1 MKEVNRPCV
10 LCGESDSRIKHI
22 FNFPLLPRPFE
33 LRECNGCG
41 LLFNS
46 PQMTDLAQL
55 YGETYYVFQKAERTK
70 YAQVFSQVKRHL
82 DPNLGLPRKPLDIL
96 EVGSA
101 TGHLLH
107 VLRHLNYRV
116 QGVELSSSAA
126 ESARKR
132 FGVDVFNGSIEE
144 YVSKVGHGKMQHDVV
159 WCNDVLEHVPDPV
172 SFVKSCAMA
181 LKPAG
186 RLILD
191 TPNAGAQA
199 VREGKPNWDGY
210 NPYHIYLF
218 GPENIELLLD
228 KAGFRV
234 QAKFSFRNDQSM
246 SLVPRQP
253 LRFFLRNTLKTVGLL
268 GFLRR
273 VRQWRSKSRD
283 GELARQ
289 PMKAGEIVRRLE
301 EIPWFSDSD
310 DARAKLAE
318 DYRGNNLVVH
328 AVLA

>member
-1 MKEVNRPCV
+1 M
-10 LCGESDSRIKHI
+10 
-22 FNFPLLPRPFE
+22 
-33 LRECNGCG
+33 
-41 LLFNS
+41 
-46 PQMTDLAQL
+46 MDLASL
-55 YGETYYVFQKAERTK
+55 YAETYYVFQKDERTR
-70 YAQVFSQVKRHL
+70 YAQAFSQVKRHL

-107 VLRHLNYRV
+107 VLRHLNHRI

-144 YVSKVGHGKMQHDVV
+144 YVSKAGHGKMQHDVV

-191 TPNAGAQA
+191 TPNAGAKA

-234 QAKFSFRNDQSM
+234 QAKFSFRNGQSM
-246 SLVPRQP
+246 GLVPRQP
-253 LRFFLRNTLKTVGLL
+253 LRSSLRNTLKTTGLL
-268 GFLRR
+268 EYLRR
-273 VRQWRSKSRD
+273 IRQLRLKSRD

-310 DARAKLAE
+310 DAREKLAE
-318 DYRGNNLVVH
+318 DCRGNNLVVH

>member
-1 MKEVNRPCV
+1 M
-10 LCGESDSRIKHI
+10 
-22 FNFPLLPRPFE
+22 
-33 LRECNGCG
+33 
-41 LLFNS
+41 
-46 PQMTDLAQL
+46 
-55 YGETYYVFQKAERTK
+55 
-70 YAQVFSQVKRHL
+70 
-82 DPNLGLPRKPLDIL
+82 DIL

-101 TGHLLH
+101 KGHLLH
-107 VLRHLNYRV
+107 VLRHLGHKV
-116 QGVELSSSAA
+116 QGVELSSSAS
-126 ESARKR
+126 ENTRSH

-144 YVSKVGHGKMQHDVV
+144 YVSDEALRPHDIV
-159 WCNDVLEHVPDPV
+159 WCNDVIEHVPDPIG
-172 SFVKSCAMA
+172 FLQSCAKA
-181 LKPAG
+181 LNPGG

-199 VREGKPNWDGY
+199 VREGNPSWDAY

-228 KAGFRV
+228 KAGLRV

-246 SLVPRQP
+246 GLVPRRP
-253 LRFFLRNTLKTVGLL
+253 LRSFLRNTLKTAGFL

-273 VRQWRSKSRD
+273 IRQWRSKIRD

-289 PMKAGEIVRRLE
+289 PMEVGEIVRRLE
-301 EIPWFSDSD
+301 KISWFSDSA

-318 DYRGNNLVVH
+318 DCRSNNLVVH

>member
-1 MKEVNRPCV
+1 
-10 LCGESDSRIKHI
+10 
-22 FNFPLLPRPFE
+22 
-33 LRECNGCG
+33 
-41 LLFNS
+41 
-46 PQMTDLAQL
+46 
-55 YGETYYVFQKAERTK
+55 
-70 YAQVFSQVKRHL
+70 
-82 DPNLGLPRKPLDIL
+82 
-96 EVGSA
+96 
-101 TGHLLH
+101 
-107 VLRHLNYRV
+107 
-116 QGVELSSSAA
+116 
-126 ESARKR
+126 
-132 FGVDVFNGSIEE
+132 
-144 YVSKVGHGKMQHDVV
+144 
-159 WCNDVLEHVPDPV
+159 
-172 SFVKSCAMA
+172 
-181 LKPAG
+181 
-186 RLILD
+186 LILD

-218 GPENIELLLD
+218 GPENMELLLD
-228 KAGFRV
+228 KAGLRV
-234 QAKFSFRNDQSM
+234 EAKFSFRNDQFM

-253 LRFFLRNTLKTVGLL
+253 LRFFLRNTLKTAGFL

-273 VRQWRSKSRD
+273 ARQWCSKSRD